1 MHRLSYHSQAL
12 VSDPAVFDELYAQ
25 AARFNA
31 QAEITGALLYMDG
44 RWAQILEG
52 DQTAITSLYGRIACD
67 SRHERVTLDYV
78 IETERRLFP
87 DWSMGR
93 ITDDDKAD
101 IPLARIVTATVA
113 ADSDA
118 RIRQLRSL
126 AQAARGPL
134 SDLSVGSLPGATG
147 QAGIPPDEGRR
158 PPSLCRLSSQ
168 DRSQIQTDG

>member
-12 VSDPAVFDELYAQ
+12 VSDPAIFDALYAQ
-25 AARFNA
+25 AASFNA
-31 QAEITGALLYMDG
+31 EAGITGALLYIDG

-52 DQTAITSLYGRIACD
+52 DHATITSLYDRITRD
-67 SRHERVTLDYV
+67 PRHERVTLDCV
-78 IETERRLFP
+78 VETRSRLFA

-101 IPLARIVTATVA
+101 IPLARIIAATIA

-126 AQAARGPL
+126 AQAACGPL
-134 SDLSVGSLPGATG
+134 SDHAALSRTSAGPTATG
-147 QAGIPPDEGRR
+147 DKSTQAHPR
-158 PPSLCRLSSQ
+158 PFRP
-168 DRSQIQTDG
+168 